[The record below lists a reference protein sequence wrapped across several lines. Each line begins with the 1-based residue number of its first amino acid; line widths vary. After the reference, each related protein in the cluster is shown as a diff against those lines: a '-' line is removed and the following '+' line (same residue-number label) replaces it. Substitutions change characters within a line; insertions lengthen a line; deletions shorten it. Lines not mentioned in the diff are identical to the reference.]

1 MERVIAT
8 AAMYG
13 THVYNI
19 KVEGTLLATVISFL
33 GFYRASSIGIRV
45 GYNRYL
51 TANFTSLTTLFTV

>member
-1 MERVIAT
+1 MERVIAA

-13 THVYNI
+13 THVYDV

-33 GFYRASSIGIRV
+33 GFYRASSIGV

-51 TANFTSLTTLFTV
+51 AANFTSLTTLFTV